1 MGYRLDEDLEFLQY
15 CSNESLGDLVSIL
28 TTDTDGSTR
37 YTESLTDSEK
47 YKKHY
52 PDHSM
57 YWEEIAEELQTYGG
71 NTIVNVFR
79 GNGVLYKE
87 ILIDV
92 CDKMKV
98 NYNKKS
104 KTHVIEEYL
113 LMKILEDSIR
123 NMSADELKKLAEEMG
138 LKTTNFTKEAILASF
153 QTVFKLGGFKSYQ
166 YTVMLANIIL
176 KALIGRGL
184 SLAGN
189 AALTRVASVLAG
201 PIGMTVTALWTVSDI
216 AGPAY
221 RVTAPSVVLISAL
234 RMQKKYE
241 GNEDE

>member
-37 YTESLTDSEK
+37 YTESLTGSEK

-52 PDHSM
+52 PNHSM

-71 NTIVNVFR
+71 HTIVNIFR

-92 CDKMKV
+92 CDKIKV

-104 KTHVIEEYL
+104 DTHVIEENL
-113 LMKILEDSIR
+113 LMKIFKDSLSS
-123 NMSADELKKLAEEMG
+123 MSEADLKKLAEEMD
-138 LKTTNFTKEAILASF
+138 LKTTSFTKEAIFASF

-166 YTVMLANIIL
+166 YTVMVANTIL

-184 SLAGN
+184 SVAGN
-189 AALTRVASVLAG
+189 AALTRAASILAG
-201 PIGMTVTALWTVSDI
+201 PIGITITALWTVSDI

-221 RVTAPSVVLISAL
+221 RVTSPAVVLISAL

-241 GNEDE
+241 DDTNE